1 MDNLVLV
8 QESKTQQMKIEQG
21 HMTEVILWISRKRMD
36 LLVMKG

>member
-21 HMTEVILWISRKRMD
+21 AQNKTAQIGSLD
-36 LLVMKG
+36 T